1 MSKLCNRT
9 RLAPPRLQ
17 GGAPFRL
24 GRGCLLAAIGWI
36 GLGTVAMATPSLF
49 GESGRGT
56 SRLESSPQRLGVPVL
71 LAQRNRQIPVKFESG
86 KSSATIKNSVLRGT
100 RDIYLLGASRQQVMT
115 ITLTSLENNAV
126 FDLLAPPDNSTANRR
141 VMREGVRELTVRL
154 PQSGEYQI
162 VVGPTR
168 GNASY
173 RLVVSVK

>member
-1 MSKLCNRT
+1 MGKLSNQA
-9 RLAPPRLQ
+9 RLMPPRSQ
-17 GGAPFRL
+17 GWAPFDL
-24 GRGCLLAAIGWI
+24 GRSCMLAAAGWI
-36 GLGTVAMATPSLF
+36 GWGMVAMATPSLS
-49 GESGRGT
+49 GESGRGVS
-56 SRLESSPQRLGVPVL
+56 SRLESSPQILGSPVL
-71 LAQRNRQIPVKFESG
+71 LAQRSRQIPVKFDPG

-126 FDLLAPPDNSTANRR
+126 FDLMAPPNSTANRR